1 MQRRQQNVGQVFQK
15 WLALLFK
22 MRTIFSKHWI
32 RSKQPRKQR
41 KYLYNAP
48 LHIQK
53 KMMSVNLSKE
63 LRKKYGK
70 RNIPIRKGDKVKV
83 LRGQFKGK
91 TGKINKVSLKK
102 RKVYIE
108 GIESVKKDGTKAFVP
123 VTPSNLQ
130 IQELILEDKKRKKL
144 IERK

>member
-1 MQRRQQNVGQVFQK
+1 
-15 WLALLFK
+15 
-22 MRTIFSKHWI
+22 
-32 RSKQPRKQR
+32 
-41 KYLYNAP
+41 
-48 LHIQK
+48 
-53 KMMSVNLSKE
+53 MSVNLSKE